1 MYDNIGGISMKKVLV
16 YGLGLTG
23 ISSVKTLEKEGYE
36 VYTYDKNKKNVKE
49 LEGYKYSPISD
60 LEIDT
65 IPYDFVVKS
74 PGIPPHDE
82 IVKRLSRKYEIISDI
97 ELSYRI
103 FPDAKI
109 ISITGTNGKTS
120 TTSMVTHIL
129 NESGI
134 KAISVGNIGE
144 GILWQMATN
153 KDAVFVC
160 ELSSFQL
167 HDIKNYKPKIA
178 TITNISED
186 HIDWH
191 GTFDDYIE
199 SKINISKNQ
208 DEDDYIIINH
218 EDKILQDHKSSYKA
232 KIYEFSSKNEVKRGI
247 FLKDSTIYLKDEK
260 IEKLIDVDDLLII
273 GNHNY
278 ENIMAASLCA
288 YLFGIDISDIKK
300 ALKTFNSI
308 EHRLEYVDTISGIK
322 VYNDSKGTNVDSSV
336 KAIESFN
343 EPIIIIAGG
352 YNKHIDY
359 SAYVKAFKKKG
370 KLMVIMGETSD
381 ILANLCKEE
390 GVSYIK
396 AKDMKE
402 AVDISFDHA
411 SDGDVILLSPASA
424 SWDMYKNFEL
434 RGEDFKAKVL
444 EYKKRKIKWE

>member
-1 MYDNIGGISMKKVLV
+1 MKKVLV

-65 IPYDFVVKS
+65 IPYDLVVKS

-97 ELSYRI
+97 ELSYRL
-103 FPDAKI
+103 FSDAKI

-153 KDAVFVC
+153 KDAAFVC

-191 GTFDDYIE
+191 GTFDDYIN

-208 DEDDYIIINH
+208 DEDDYLIINH
-218 EDKILQDHKSSYKA
+218 EDEILQDHKSSYKA
-232 KIYEFSSKNEVKRGI
+232 KIYEFSSKNEVERGI
-247 FLKDSTIYLKDEK
+247 FLKKSTIYLKDEK
-260 IEKLIDVDDLLII
+260 IEKLIDVDDLLVI

-300 ALKTFNSI
+300 ALKTFKSI
-308 EHRLEYVDTISGIK
+308 EHRLEYVDAISGVK

-336 KAIESFN
+336 KAIESFDD
-343 EPIIIIAGG
+343 PIIIIAGG

-396 AKDMKE
+396 ANDMKE

-444 EYKKRKIKWE
+444 EYKKRKIRWE

>member
-23 ISSVKTLEKEGYE
+23 ISSVKTLANEGYE
-36 VYTYDKNKKNVKE
+36 VYTYDKNKKMVKE

-74 PGIPPHDE
+74 PGIPPHDKM
-82 IVKRLSRKYEIISDI
+82 VKKLSRKYEIISDI
-97 ELSYRI
+97 ELSFRL

-167 HDIKNYKPKIA
+167 HDVKNYKPKIA

-191 GTFDDYIE
+191 GTFDDYIN

-208 DEDDYIIINH
+208 DEDDYLIINH
-218 EDKILQDHKSSYKA
+218 EDKILQDYRASYKA
-232 KIYEFSSKNEVKRGI
+232 KIYEFSSKNEVERGI
-247 FLKDSTIYLKDEK
+247 FLKESTIYLKDEK
-260 IEKLIDVDDLLII
+260 IEKLIDVDDLLVI

-288 YLFGIDISDIKK
+288 YLFGIDISDIKN
-300 ALKTFNSI
+300 ALKTFKSI
-308 EHRLEYVDTISGIK
+308 EHRLEYVDAISGVK

-336 KAIESFN
+336 KAIESFDN
-343 EPIIIIAGG
+343 PIIIIAGG

-359 SAYVKAFKKKG
+359 SKYVKAFKKKG

-381 ILANLCKEE
+381 ILASLCKEE

-396 AKDMKE
+396 AKYMKE

>member
-1 MYDNIGGISMKKVLV
+1 MKKVLV

-65 IPYDFVVKS
+65 IPYEFVVKS

-82 IVKRLSRKYEIISDI
+82 IVKRLSSKYEIISDI
-97 ELSYRI
+97 ELSYRL
-103 FPDAKI
+103 FPDGKI

-144 GILWQMATN
+144 GILWQMSTN

-167 HDIKNYKPKIA
+167 HDVKNYKPKIA

-191 GTFDDYIE
+191 GTFDDYID

-208 DEDDYIIINH
+208 DEDDYLIINH

-232 KIYEFSSKNEVKRGI
+232 KIYEFSSRNEVERGM

-260 IEKLIDVDDLLII
+260 IEKLIDVDDLLVI

-288 YLFGIDISDIKK
+288 YLFGIDILDIQK
-300 ALKTFNSI
+300 ALKTFKSI
-308 EHRLEYVDTISGIK
+308 KHRLEYVDTISEVK

-336 KAIESFN
+336 KAIESFDD
-343 EPIIIIAGG
+343 PIIIIAGG

-359 SAYVKAFKKKG
+359 SAYVKVFKKKG

-444 EYKKRKIKWE
+444 EYKKRKIK

>member
-1 MYDNIGGISMKKVLV
+1 MYYNIGGISMKKVLV

-23 ISSVKTLEKEGYE
+23 ISSVKTLANKGYE
-36 VYTYDKNKKNVKE
+36 VYTYDKNKKYAKE

-65 IPYDFVVKS
+65 IPYNFVVKS

-82 IVKRLSRKYEIISDI
+82 IVKKLSSKYEIISDI
-97 ELSYRI
+97 ELSYRL

-129 NESGI
+129 NESGV

-167 HDIKNYKPKIA
+167 HDVKNYKPKIA

-191 GTFDDYIE
+191 GSFDDYIN

-208 DEDDYIIINH
+208 DKDDYLIINH
-218 EDKILQDHKSSYKA
+218 EDKILEDHKASYKA
-232 KIYEFSSKNEVKRGI
+232 KIYEFSSKNEVNRGI

-260 IEKLIDVDDLLII
+260 VEKLIDVDDLLVI

-288 YLFGIDISDIKK
+288 YLFGIDILDIKN
-300 ALKTFNSI
+300 AIKTFKSI
-308 EHRLEYVDTISGIK
+308 EHRLEYVGTISGVK
-322 VYNDSKGTNVDSSV
+322 VYNDSKGTNVDSSI

-343 EPIIIIAGG
+343 SPIIIIAGG

-396 AKDMKE
+396 ASNMKE

-411 SDGDVILLSPASA
+411 SNGDVILLSPASA

-444 EYKKRKIKWE
+444 DYKKREIKWE

>member
-1 MYDNIGGISMKKVLV
+1 MKKVLV

-82 IVKRLSRKYEIISDI
+82 IVKRLSSKYEIISDI
-97 ELSYRI
+97 ELSYRL

-129 NESGI
+129 NESGV

-167 HDIKNYKPKIA
+167 HDVKNYKPKIA

-191 GTFDDYIE
+191 GTFDDYIN

-218 EDKILQDHKSSYKA
+218 EDKILQDHRASYKA
-232 KIYEFSSKNEVKRGI
+232 KIYEFSSKNEVERGI
-247 FLKDSTIYLKDEK
+247 FLKESTIYLKDEK
-260 IEKLIDVDDLLII
+260 IEKLIDVDDLLVI

-288 YLFGIDISDIKK
+288 YLFGIDILDIQK
-300 ALKTFNSI
+300 ALKTFKSI

-381 ILANLCKEE
+381 ILANLCKED

>member
-74 PGIPPHDE
+74 PGIPPHGE

-97 ELSYRI
+97 ELSYRL

-167 HDIKNYKPKIA
+167 YDVKNYKPKIA

-191 GTFDDYIE
+191 GTFDDYIN

-218 EDKILQDHKSSYKA
+218 EDEILQDHKSSYKA
-232 KIYEFSSKNEVKRGI
+232 KIYEFSSKNEVERGI
-247 FLKDSTIYLKDEK
+247 FLKRSTIYLKDEK
-260 IEKLIDVDDLLII
+260 IEKLIDVDDLLVI

-288 YLFGIDISDIKK
+288 YLFGIDISDIKN
-300 ALKTFNSI
+300 ALKTFKSI
-308 EHRLEYVDTISGIK
+308 EHRLEYVDAISGVK

-343 EPIIIIAGG
+343 SPIIIIAGG

-370 KLMVIMGETSD
+370 KLMVIMGETSE

>member
-1 MYDNIGGISMKKVLV
+1 MKNVLV

-82 IVKRLSRKYEIISDI
+82 MVKKLSSKYEIISDI
-97 ELSYRI
+97 ELSYRL

-120 TTSMVTHIL
+120 TTSMVTHVL

-167 HDIKNYKPKIA
+167 HDVKNYKPKIA

-191 GTFDDYIE
+191 GTFDDYID

-218 EDKILQDHKSSYKA
+218 EDKILQNHRPSYKA
-232 KIYEFSSKNEVKRGI
+232 KIYEFSSKNEVERGI
-247 FLKDSTIYLKDEK
+247 FLKDSTVYLKDEK
-260 IEKLIDVDDLLII
+260 IEKLIDVDDLLVI

-288 YLFGIDISDIKK
+288 YLFGIDILDIQK
-300 ALKTFNSI
+300 ALKTFKSI
-308 EHRLEYVDTISGIK
+308 EHRLEYVDAISGVK

-343 EPIIIIAGG
+343 DPIIIIAGG

-359 SAYVKAFKKKG
+359 SKYVKAFKKKG
-370 KLMVIMGETSD
+370 KLMVVIGETSD
-381 ILANLCKEE
+381 ILANLCKVE

>member
-82 IVKRLSRKYEIISDI
+82 IVKKLSRRYEIISDI
-97 ELSYRI
+97 ELSYRL

-411 SDGDVILLSPASA
+411 SNGDVILLSPASA

>member
-1 MYDNIGGISMKKVLV
+1 MKKVLV

-411 SDGDVILLSPASA
+411 SNGDVILLSPASA

-444 EYKKRKIKWE
+444 EYKKRKIK

>member
-1 MYDNIGGISMKKVLV
+1 MKKVLV

-82 IVKRLSRKYEIISDI
+82 MVKKLSSKYEIISDI
-97 ELSYRI
+97 ELSYRL

-120 TTSMVTHIL
+120 TTSMVTHVL

-167 HDIKNYKPKIA
+167 HDVKNYKPKIA

-191 GTFDDYIE
+191 GTFDDYIN

-218 EDKILQDHKSSYKA
+218 EDKILQNHRPSYKA
-232 KIYEFSSKNEVKRGI
+232 KIYEFSSKNEVERGI
-247 FLKDSTIYLKDEK
+247 FLKESTIYLKDEK
-260 IEKLIDVDDLLII
+260 IEKLIDVDDLLVI

-381 ILANLCKEE
+381 ILASLCKEE

-411 SDGDVILLSPASA
+411 SYGDVILLSPASA

>member
-1 MYDNIGGISMKKVLV
+1 MKKVLV

-36 VYTYDKNKKNVKE
+36 VYTYDKNKKMVNE

-65 IPYDFVVKS
+65 IPYEFVVKS

-82 IVKRLSRKYEIISDI
+82 IVKKLSRKYEIISDI
-97 ELSYRI
+97 ELSYRL

-167 HDIKNYKPKIA
+167 HDVKNYKPKIA

-191 GTFDDYIE
+191 GTFDDYIN

-208 DEDDYIIINH
+208 DEDDYLIINH
-218 EDKILQDHKSSYKA
+218 EDKILQDYRASYKA
-232 KIYEFSSKNEVKRGI
+232 KIYEFSSKNEVERGI
-247 FLKDSTIYLKDEK
+247 FLKESTIYLKDER
-260 IEKLIDVDDLLII
+260 IEKLIDVDDLLVI

-300 ALKTFNSI
+300 ALKTFKSI
-308 EHRLEYVDTISGIK
+308 EHRLEYVDAISGVK

-343 EPIIIIAGG
+343 DPIIIIAGG

-396 AKDMKE
+396 ANDMKE